1 MLTDSSL
8 FRMLFTNTEQTYKPK
23 FRLFSTF
30 RCAVRDFLATYSLQC
45 LPNHPQKLFTERAI
59 ACDCLQQHYGT
70 LRTRAH
76 HVKSL
81 VVLLR
86 TGLLE
91 WPPPIAPLI
100 DSQCET
106 EW

>member
-59 ACDCLQQHYGT
+59 ACDCLLYHA
-70 LRTRAH
+70 LRYIKNSSTSRQILGGPSEDRA
-76 HVKSL
+76 S
-81 VVLLR
+81 
-86 TGLLE
+86 
-91 WPPPIAPLI
+91 
-100 DSQCET
+100 
-106 EW
+106 